1 MNAKTLG
8 LAGALALLSATAGYA
23 QPPSAPPQARGQYD
37 GQRAHARPDPAQMA
51 ERRAQHLRD
60 TLQLRP
66 DQDAALR
73 AYVEASRPNFHRD
86 ERGGPRGERGEARAM
101 TTPERLDRMR
111 ARMAEHQAAFE
122 RRAEATK
129 RFYAQLS
136 PAQQRAFDASGWM
149 GGRHGRGGHDGRR
162 GGRG

>member
-8 LAGALALLSATAGYA
+8 LAGALALLTATAGYA
-23 QPPSAPPQARGQYD
+23 QPPSAAPSERAQYE

-51 ERRAQHLRD
+51 EHLRD

-66 DQDAALR
+66 EQDAALR
-73 AYVEASRPNFHRD
+73 AYVEASRPQFHRGD
-86 ERGGPRGERGEARAM
+86 RGDRGERGQRGEARAM

-136 PAQQRAFDASGWM
+136 PAQQRAFD
-149 GGRHGRGGHDGRR
+149 
-162 GGRG
+162 

>member
-1 MNAKTLG
+1 MNLKTLG
-8 LAGALALLSATAGYA
+8 LAGAAALLTATAGYA
-23 QPPSAPPQARGQYD
+23 QPSSGPPPERGQYD

-73 AYVEASRPNFHRD
+73 AYIEASRPDFHRG
-86 ERGGPRGERGEARAM
+86 ERGERGEARTM

-136 PAQQRAFDASGWM
+136 PSQQRAFDVVGWK
-149 GGRHGRGGHDGRR
+149 GGRHGRGGHGGHR

>member
-1 MNAKTLG
+1 MNAKTFG
-8 LAGALALLSATAGYA
+8 LAGALALLTATAGYA
-23 QPPSAPPQARGQYD
+23 QPPSAPPSERAQYE

-66 DQDAALR
+66 EQDAALR
-73 AYVEASRPNFHRD
+73 AYIEASRPQFQ
-86 ERGGPRGERGEARAM
+86 RGDRGQRGERGEVRAM

-111 ARMAEHQAAFE
+111 TRMAEHQAAFE

-136 PAQQRAFDASGWM
+136 PAQQRAFDASGWE
-149 GGRHGRGGHDGRR
+149 GGRHGRGGHDGHP

>member
-8 LAGALALLSATAGYA
+8 LAGALALLTATAGYA
-23 QPPSAPPQARGQYD
+23 QPPSAPPSARAQYD
-37 GQRAHARPDPAQMA
+37 GQRTRPDPAQMA

-66 DQDAALR
+66 DKDAALR
-73 AYVEASRPNFHRD
+73 AYIEASRPNVHRG
-86 ERGGPRGERGEARAM
+86 ERGDRGERGERGEARAM

-136 PAQQRAFDASGWM
+136 PSQQKAFDASGWQ
-149 GGRHGRGGHDGRR
+149 GGRHGRGGRDGHR